1 MSIKKAYSKF
11 KKGLDKS
18 IFGIGA
24 TTTAKD
30 YGLSDSM
37 FNKGG
42 KKSTKSIKKTKS
54 KGAGQVQSGS
64 RAPANQVPAQPS
76 RRP

>member
-42 KKSTKSIKKTKS
+42 KKSTKSIKGSKVKTP
-54 KGAGQVQSGS
+54 GS
-64 RAPANQVPAQPS
+64 VAAPAQSPSVTPRPA